1 MAVHKFILKS
11 DGGEMILPVTPQTFT
26 VSKSNNVQKLSIH
39 QLGDVNVWGQPGL
52 CEIKIESFFP
62 AEQRSYSFSGGDP
75 YAMAEQIEGWI
86 NDQTVIR
93 FIVSD
98 TPVNLAVLPAAIEY
112 GESDGTGDVD
122 FTLTLKEYRSME
134 TVDLNGTGEGR
145 ETENEPVSSEQ
156 TYEVKS
162 GDTLWAIAKQY
173 YGDGSLAYKL
183 AAVNGIKNANLIY
196 PGNVL
201 KIPERGIVD
210 AASYTG
216 PTGTSSKSKPTVKKN
231 KDTGKTEVK
240 WPRTPVT
247 KGGGAGG
254 NMMTER

>member
-173 YGDGSLAYKL
+173 YGDGRLAY
-183 AAVNGIKNANLIY
+183 
-196 PGNVL
+196 
-201 KIPERGIVD
+201 
-210 AASYTG
+210 YTG
-216 PTGTSSKSKPTVKKN
+216 PTGTSRKSKPTVKKN

-240 WPRTPVT
+240 WPRTPVS